1 MTLPSTGSLSM
12 SQVAAEL
19 GISATG
25 LNLNHGWVRALAG
38 RPSGTIGFSDLR
50 GQSGRIDGSYPTHVA
65 RGGKYIVLNAP
76 FFGATVSRLSFAGPA
91 GQTSYT
97 LEVSAGCRWSG
108 NVSVRNNTTGGSI
121 VLPWNGSGWSL
132 ATGGGS
138 LIRTSTTDSFT
149 FLPSN

>member
-1 MTLPSTGSLSM
+1 MTLPTGQISM
-12 SQVAAEL
+12 SQIAAEL

-38 RPSGTIGFSDLR
+38 KPSGTIGFSDLR
-50 GQSGRIDGSYPTHVA
+50 GQSGRIDGSYPTQVA
-65 RGGKYIVLNAP
+65 GGGKYIALNAP

-97 LEVSAGCRWSG
+97 LEVSAGCRWNG
-108 NVSVRNNTTGGSI
+108 NVSVRNNTTGGVI
-121 VLPWNGSGWSL
+121 VLPWNGSLWSV
-132 ATGGGS
+132 ASGDGS

-149 FLPSN
+149 FLPST

>member
-25 LNLNHGWVRALAG
+25 LNLNHGWVRTLAG
-38 RPSGTIGFSDLR
+38 RPSGGISFSDLR
-50 GQSGRIDGSYPTHVA
+50 GQSGRIDGSYPTQVA
-65 RGGKYIVLNAP
+65 GGGKYIAINAP
-76 FFGATVSRLSFAGPA
+76 FFGATVSLLSFAGPA
-91 GQTSYT
+91 GQTNYA
-97 LEVSAGCRWSG
+97 LEVSTGCRWNG

-132 ATGGGS
+132 ATGDGS
-138 LIRTSTTDSFT
+138 LIRTSTTDNFSIV
-149 FLPSN
+149 PA